1 MNSQNLQKYQ
11 SLPNHNKKRLNQEQV
26 KLLESS
32 FDSTKKLEPEKKLQL
47 SRELGVPPR
56 QISIWYQN
64 RRARWK
70 NQNLE
75 IDYNALQLKLETA
88 LSEKLQLEKET
99 ERLRGELQKAN
110 QMLIEINGER
120 AINIPLGDVSL
131 SSYYE
136 EGGSSS
142 FHEDVISYNT
152 TTWEI
157 RKAVTM
163 MKDIA
168 VDLERD
174 ERTEMVKDL
183 EAGVIQL
190 LGASDECMHLSE
202 AIQSI

>member
-1 MNSQNLQKYQ
+1 MNSHNLQKYQ
-11 SLPNHNKKRLNQEQV
+11 SSLPNHNKKRLNQEQI

-47 SRELGVPPR
+47 AKELGVPPR

-110 QMLIEINGER
+110 QMLIAVNGER
-120 AINIPLGDVSL
+120 AINIPLCDVSL
-131 SSYYE
+131 SSCCE
-136 EGGSSS
+136 ERGSSS
-142 FHEDVISYNT
+142 FQEDVISYS
-152 TTWEI
+152 TTWVHTREANNLQFNELYALI
-157 RKAVTM
+157 G
-163 MKDIA
+163 
-168 VDLERD
+168 LEEGSNNCRS
-174 ERTEMVKDL
+174 TW
-183 EAGVIQL
+183 
-190 LGASDECMHLSE
+190 
-202 AIQSI
+202 

>member
-11 SLPNHNKKRLNQEQV
+11 SLPNHNKKRLNQEQI

-47 SRELGVPPR
+47 ARELGIPPR

-99 ERLRGELQKAN
+99 ERLRGELQKVN
-110 QMLIEINGER
+110 QMLIALNGES
-120 AINIPLGDVSL
+120 AINFPSCDVSL
-131 SSYYE
+131 SSCCE
-136 EGGSSS
+136 ERGSSS
-142 FHEDVISYNT
+142 FQDVISYS
-152 TTWEI
+152 TTWVHAHEANNLQFNELYALI
-157 RKAVTM
+157 G
-163 MKDIA
+163 
-168 VDLERD
+168 LEEGSNNCRS
-174 ERTEMVKDL
+174 
-183 EAGVIQL
+183 AW
-190 LGASDECMHLSE
+190 
-202 AIQSI
+202 